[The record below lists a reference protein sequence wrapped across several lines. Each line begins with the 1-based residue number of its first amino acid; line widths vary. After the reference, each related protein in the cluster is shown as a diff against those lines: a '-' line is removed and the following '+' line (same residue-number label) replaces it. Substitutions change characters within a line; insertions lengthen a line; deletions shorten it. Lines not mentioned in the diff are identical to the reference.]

1 MPRALVSTVL
11 FACMPALAACA
22 VTARSPAPR
31 DEGAPPPSPPALAP
45 EGRDLAAEN
54 ARCEGCHEDVAA
66 EWRGSLHRRSWED
79 PVFLAA
85 YSIEPLAFCRGCH
98 APEADPERPPDAAAR
113 AVGVGCVTCHTASID
128 VAGRPRPPASGAAP
142 HPIGADPAL
151 ATTAACAGCHEF
163 DFPRREGALMQGTLT
178 EHRASPH
185 SNTACH
191 FCHMKPAPR
200 ARGIPGKSHRF
211 GVFDQ
216 PEVLRAA
223 VSAEAFSRT
232 DRSIVVRLRAAEV
245 GHAFPTGDM
254 FRRLEVRAWAEG
266 AAGDPMRAPSVVLER
281 VFRVQVGKD
290 GITDRAE
297 VRDDRVPA
305 SGAPRDVVVVF
316 PDAIGGRA
324 VRWEVAYRRM
334 GPTLA
339 ASFGLDLEKDQVIVA
354 RGMLDVAPA
363 AGTQR
368 HE

>member
-1 MPRALVSTVL
+1 MSTVL
-11 FACMPALAACA
+11 LACVLAGCA
-22 VTARSPAPR
+22 VTARPPAPP
-31 DEGAPPPSPPALAP
+31 DEAALPPPPPTS

-66 EWRGSLHRRSWED
+66 EWRGSLHQRSWED

-113 AVGVGCVTCHTASID
+113 AVGVGCVTCHTASLD
-128 VAGRPRPPASGAAP
+128 VAGGPPLPAGAAAP

-163 DFPRREGALMQGTLT
+163 DFPRREGALMQGTLS
-178 EHRASPH
+178 EHRASPY
-185 SNTACH
+185 SNTVCQS
-191 FCHMKPAPR
+191 CHMKATSR
-200 ARGIPGKSHRF
+200 ARGAPGKSHRF
-211 GVFDQ
+211 GVLDE

-223 VSAEAFSRT
+223 VSAEAFPRT

-254 FRRLEVRAWAEG
+254 FRRLEVRARVQG
-266 AAGDPMRAPSVVLER
+266 AGGEPIRAPSVVLER
-281 VFRVQVGKD
+281 VFRVHVGKN

-316 PDAIGGRA
+316 PEDVGGRA

-339 ASFGLDLEKDQVIVA
+339 ASFGLDLEDDEVIVA
-354 RGMLDVAPA
+354 RGTLDVAPA
-363 AGTQR
+363 SGAQGAQWR
-368 HE
+368 